1 VFRVV
6 ADAGARIE
14 VMRRKS
20 YAFVRSHR
28 RKWGLTQVELARLIG
43 LSSRSAVSRIERAE
57 RVPTTATIIA
67 CGIIFGLATHDLFP
81 SLQEEI
87 EEAVLLVIASLQEEL
102 AGQSDKASTRKRAL
116 LTEVQERINNRDKQQ
131 IP

>member
-1 VFRVV
+1 
-6 ADAGARIE
+6 
-14 VMRRKS
+14 MRRKS

-28 RKWGLTQVELARLIG
+28 RKWGLTQVELARLVG

-67 CGIIFGLATHDLFP
+67 CGIIFGIAACDLFP

-87 EEAVLLVIASLQEEL
+87 EETVQLAVAALQEEL
-102 AGQSDKASTRKRAL
+102 ADQPDKVSIRKRAL
-116 LTEVQERINNRDKQQ
+116 LAQVQERISNRKQ
-131 IP
+131 

>member
-1 VFRVV
+1 
-6 ADAGARIE
+6 
-14 VMRRKS
+14 MRRKS

-28 RKWGLTQVELARLIG
+28 RRWGLTQVELARLVG

-67 CGIIFGLATHDLFP
+67 CGIIFGLATPDLFP

-87 EEAVLLVIASLQEEL
+87 EEIVRMTVAALLAEL
-102 AGQSDKASTRKRAL
+102 ADQTDKVSIRKRAL
-116 LTEVQERINNRDKQQ
+116 LTEVLERINNRN
-131 IP
+131 